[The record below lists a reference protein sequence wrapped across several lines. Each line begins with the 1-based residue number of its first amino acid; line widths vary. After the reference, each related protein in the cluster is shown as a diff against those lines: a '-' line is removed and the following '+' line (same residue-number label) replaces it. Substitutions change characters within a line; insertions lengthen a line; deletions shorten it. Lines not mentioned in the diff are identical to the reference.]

1 MARFD
6 VITVGSATLD
16 LFLRS
21 SAFET
26 VKDLS
31 APDGLDARF
40 PLGSKIGVDD
50 LLTTTGGGATNAAA
64 TFAGLGLKT
73 ACVCRVGRDASGEE
87 VLAELKRRR
96 IARKFVQRDA
106 RERTATS
113 VILLAGT
120 GHRSILVYR
129 GASKN
134 LDAHEL
140 PRSFKSRWLYATSFG
155 GDTRFLKV
163 VFEKAERKKVRVAWN
178 PGERELQLGLKKLTP
193 YLRTTDVLILNREE
207 AALLC
212 GKPADDMRG
221 LIRALKGMPRLALA
235 ITDGQKGAYLCAGNK
250 TWFAPSLK
258 AKRINTTGAGDAFG
272 SALVTGLIHQLSPQD
287 ALRLA
292 MLNATSVVSHMG
304 AKSGVLQNMPTERE
318 MKRVVVRSIVIPV
331 KTGIQQK

>member
-6 VITVGSATLD
+6 VVTVGSATLD

-21 SAFET
+21 SSFET
-26 VKDLS
+26 VKDLT
-31 APDGLDARF
+31 APDGLDACF

-73 ACVCRVGRDASGEE
+73 ACVCRVGRDTSGEE
-87 VLAELKRRR
+87 VFAELKRRH
-96 IARKFVQRDA
+96 IKRKFVQRDA
-106 RERTATS
+106 QERTATS

-134 LDAHEL
+134 LDAREL

-155 GDTRFLKV
+155 GDMRFLKA
-163 VFEKAERKKVRVAWN
+163 VFEKAEQKKVQVAWN
-178 PGERELQLGLKKLTP
+178 PGERELQLGLKKLAP

-207 AALLC
+207 AALLT
-212 GKPADDMRG
+212 KLPANDIRR
-221 LIRALKGMPRLALA
+221 LIRTLQTIPRQLLA
-235 ITDGQKGAYLCAGNK
+235 ITDGQKGAYVSAGGK
-250 TWFAPSLK
+250 TWFAPPLK

-272 SALVTGLIHQLSPQD
+272 SALVTGLIQGMLPDD

-304 AKSGVLQNMPTERE
+304 AKAGVLQKMPT
-318 MKRVVVRSIVIPV
+318 KNQLKKVLV
-331 KTGIQQK
+331 KKIIA